1 MIVVTAGSG
10 YLDIDAYACC
20 FAYAR
25 MLNHIGIPAVI
36 RTTVLGNETVTPG
49 LLTRELTLT
58 EWPELTGSLDV
69 GSSKIYFSPAI
80 ESMCSGSTS
89 RLDDTDFTYAIVDVS
104 EPAYFEPF
112 VKLEKVVTVI
122 DHHMG
127 YKTYWQDRI
136 GEDAKIEFI
145 GAAVTLVFEEI
156 EKHQALGCIDPPL
169 ARLMMAAI
177 LDNTLNFS
185 AGVTSERD
193 HHAYAQL
200 NKIAGNVDMAEM
212 YFSECQ
218 EQIEASL
225 VESIRADMKH
235 ITGEIYPGLPRHI
248 GQLAVW
254 DISGL
259 MDRKEE
265 IRSCLDSYGQ
275 EWMMNLISLKEGK
288 SYLLA
293 ENPLIQKNLEEKIG
307 GVFSSG
313 QMVLDKAILRKELK
327 KLFAKML

>member
-49 LLTRELTLT
+49 LLTKELTLT
-58 EWPELTGSLDV
+58 KKQHTDSLNL
-69 GSSKIYFSPAI
+69 GSSIIYFSPAL
-80 ESMCSGSTS
+80 ESMSESCPAPDAG
-89 RLDDTDFTYAIVDVS
+89 TDFTYAIMDVS

-112 VKLEKVVTVI
+112 VKLEKVATVI
-122 DHHMG
+122 DHHVG
-127 YKTYWQDRI
+127 YKTYWENQI
-136 GEDAKIEFI
+136 GDGAKIEFI

-156 EKHQALGCIDPPL
+156 KRHHALSCIDAPL

-177 LDNTLNFS
+177 LDNTLNFT

-193 HHAYAQL
+193 HHAYDQL
-200 NKIAGNVDMAEM
+200 NKIAGNIDMAKM

-218 EQIEASL
+218 AQIEASL
-225 VESIRADMKH
+225 VASIRADMKH

-259 MDRKEE
+259 MERKEE
-265 IRSCLDSYGQ
+265 ILSCLDSYGQ
-275 EWMMNLISLKEGK
+275 EWMMNLISLKEGR

-293 ENPLIQKNLEEKIG
+293 EDPLIKKNLEEKTG
-307 GVFSSG
+307 GVFSGG
-313 QMVLDKAILRKELK
+313 QMILDKAILRKELK
-327 KLFAKML
+327 KLFAICM